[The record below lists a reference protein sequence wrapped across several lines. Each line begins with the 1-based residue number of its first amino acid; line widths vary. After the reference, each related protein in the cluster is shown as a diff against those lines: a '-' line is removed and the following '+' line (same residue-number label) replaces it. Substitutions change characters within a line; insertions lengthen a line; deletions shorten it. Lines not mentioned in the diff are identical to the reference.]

1 VLEKSVRDSIE
12 LLFLL
17 ALPCSTCYLLAGL
30 MSARRI
36 LACIGLGA
44 ILTPLT
50 AAQEPTCLNR
60 TIAVNALDEAG
71 FRLPA
76 VSPSDFK
83 GEFRG
88 KPVRIVSLTPDERPR
103 RIRILLD
110 TSSSML
116 GQASGKWPVALRVAQ
131 DIVNSFPLRY
141 QISLY
146 TFSTAIELALDS
158 ASREALL
165 AQLQKLASGNKALHG
180 GLRRTAL
187 FDSIHIA
194 IAGQSPLER
203 GDVLYVITDGEDNR
217 SQESMRVLESELL
230 SKGIRLFA
238 FLFDESWLSLRES
251 GPKEFVEM
259 VRVTG
264 GEVAMPRPDPRP
276 LTPSNS
282 ELYYHF
288 ITQDF
293 STLDRLLLV
302 QFRLM
307 ASYDSLQIV
316 LPERVDK
323 PRSWKLTRAS
333 VKGSP
338 HKETP
343 LAYPK
348 KLLPCDAG
356 KVAGAPPGP

>member
-1 VLEKSVRDSIE
+1 M
-12 LLFLL
+12 
-17 ALPCSTCYLLAGL
+17 ST
-30 MSARRI
+30 RWI
-36 LACIGLGA
+36 LACAGLGA
-44 ILTPLT
+44 ILTPFG

-76 VSPSDFK
+76 VSPSDFN

-88 KPVRIVSLTPDERPR
+88 KPVRIVSLTPDEKPR
-103 RIRILLD
+103 HIRILLD

-116 GQASGKWPVALRVAQ
+116 GVDSGKWPLALRVAQ
-131 DIVNSFPLRY
+131 DIVKSFPLRY
-141 QISLY
+141 HISLY
-146 TFSTAIELALDS
+146 TFSAGIELSLDS
-158 ASREALL
+158 GSREALL
-165 AQLQKLASGNKALHG
+165 AKLQELAPARKALPG
-180 GLRRTAL
+180 GLRLTAL
-187 FDSIHIA
+187 FDSIDIA

-203 GDVLYVITDGEDNR
+203 GDVLYVITDGGDNR
-217 SQESMRVLESELL
+217 SQKRIRVAESELL

-238 FLFDESWLSLRES
+238 FLFDDSS
-251 GPKEFVEM
+251 GRGSPLGGEGGPEELVEM
-259 VRVTG
+259 VRETG
-264 GEVAMPRPDPRP
+264 GEVAIPRPDPRP

-282 ELYYHF
+282 EYYRF

-333 VKGSP
+333 AKGSP
-338 HKETP
+338 HKQTP

-356 KVAGAPPGP
+356 KGALPGP